1 MMPEYYLTCKT
12 CGWEE
17 WVLEPQWLR
26 KSLDHM
32 DASTWKHQRTI
43 QIGSTVREWGGT
55 LGSTVIRKF
64 RNLMVG

>member
-32 DASTWKHQRTI
+32 DAVP
-43 QIGSTVREWGGT
+43 GN
-55 LGSTVIRKF
+55 IRGLFK
-64 RNLMVG
+64 